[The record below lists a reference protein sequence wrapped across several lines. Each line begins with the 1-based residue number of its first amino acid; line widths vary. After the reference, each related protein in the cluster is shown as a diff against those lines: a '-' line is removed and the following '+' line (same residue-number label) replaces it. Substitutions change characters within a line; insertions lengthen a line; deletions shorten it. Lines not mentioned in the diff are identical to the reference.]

1 MSINTSISVGSNNT
15 VEYDYPKNREKKIVN
30 LITIS
35 FNRHQQTFQLEYN
48 LFHKNERG
56 LIGRKGKEVKSEE
69 KA

>member
-15 VEYDYPKNREKKIVN
+15 VEKDYPRNREKKIVN

-48 LFHKNERG
+48 LFHKNEQG
-56 LIGRKGKEVKSEE
+56 LIDRKGNEANSE
-69 KA
+69 ARA